1 MNQESIF
8 MSPWRCGL
16 LEMPDLGVFSHLI
29 DFLGPIVG
37 HQMLTNQ
44 MQAQVFA

>member
-1 MNQESIF
+1 
-8 MSPWRCGL
+8 
-16 LEMPDLGVFSHLI
+16 MPDLGVFSHLI